1 MDILQYYH
9 LNEQPFRTSPNPR
22 FLYLSDQV
30 KEALAKVQYMT
41 KERIGPLYMYGPIG
55 SGKTSLMRRL
65 YDQLQDDPGYNAQL
79 LFAPNAKTANAF
91 LRLIMD
97 AFGVPTHHSYTQSL
111 KNFEDF
117 LLTQY
122 TSHVVPVLLVDEGQ
136 NMTREILKLIHY
148 LLNFETNTEKLL
160 QIVLA
165 GQEELAQKVLRYR
178 ELASRMF
185 PIAMNA
191 MSAVDLQD
199 MIAFRWMVAGGK
211 APPFTDAAYKE
222 LFVSS
227 KGLPRDAIKIADE
240 TLRDLFVN
248 QLHEA
253 DGERIQHIASGLNL
267 NT

>member
-1 MDILQYYH
+1 MDILQYYK

-41 KERIGPLYMYGPIG
+41 TERIGPLYMYGPIG

-65 YDQLQDDPGYNAQL
+65 YEQLQHDEHYNVQL

-97 AFGVPTHHSYTQSL
+97 AFGVTTHHAYTQSL

-122 TSHVVPVLLVDEGQ
+122 TSNVVPVLLVDEGQ
-136 NMTREILKLIHY
+136 NMTRDILKLIHY

-211 APPFTDAAYKE
+211 APPFTEAAYKE
-222 LFVSS
+222 LFVYS

-248 QLHEA
+248 QQHEA
-253 DGERIQHIASGLNL
+253 DGERIQQIATSLNL